1 MRIAHLVGAAMLIAS
16 PVLAQNTTTTP
27 STTPSTPHGQ
37 AAQQNLSALDRE
49 CQQGHQQACQDA
61 ARMRSGS
68 NTTMPSTSG
77 STTTHERT
85 TTTTTPSR

>member
-1 MRIAHLVGAAMLIAS
+1 MRVAHLVGAAMLIAT
-16 PVLAQNTTTTP
+16 PVLAQNTNTTP
-27 STTPSTPHGQ
+27 STSHGQ

-68 NTTMPSTSG
+68 NTAVPPATG
-77 STTTHERT
+77 STTTREKT
-85 TTTTTPSR
+85 TTTTAPSR